1 MAKISAFLIF
11 SMILLGP
18 VCSAVAQ
25 DYTIDTYDFR
35 WEIGRA
41 GKAALYVQKTQN
53 GVGAILSSPG
63 GRLGSITL
71 TPS

>member
-41 GKAALYVQKTQN
+41 GKAA
-53 GVGAILSSPG
+53 
-63 GRLGSITL
+63 
-71 TPS
+71 